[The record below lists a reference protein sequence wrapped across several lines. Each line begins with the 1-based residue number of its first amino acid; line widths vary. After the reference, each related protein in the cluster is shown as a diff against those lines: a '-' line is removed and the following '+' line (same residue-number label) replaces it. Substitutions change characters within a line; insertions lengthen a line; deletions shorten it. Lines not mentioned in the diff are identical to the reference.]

1 MIKTDE
7 DALKCD
13 LAEIYGIFDYRQ
25 LPATTVAVFS
35 CGLKDDSRIQMI
47 LNNQRVSLDRT
58 ILMTIS
64 DRLALLLWSKTKD
77 GQNGRNRPP
86 LWSSIFDNSKE
97 NATFNSGEDFER
109 ERKKL
114 LKGG

>member
-1 MIKTDE
+1 MIRTDE

-13 LAEIYGIFDYRQ
+13 LAETYGIFDYRQ

-35 CGLKDDSRIQMI
+35 CGLKDDSRIQMV
-47 LNNQRVSLDRT
+47 LNNQHVSLDRI

-77 GQNGRNRPP
+77 GQNGRNKPP
-86 LWSSIFDNSKE
+86 LWSSIFNDSKE
-97 NATFNSGEDFER
+97 NTTFNSGEEFEKER
-109 ERKKL
+109 EKL
-114 LKGG
+114 LKEG